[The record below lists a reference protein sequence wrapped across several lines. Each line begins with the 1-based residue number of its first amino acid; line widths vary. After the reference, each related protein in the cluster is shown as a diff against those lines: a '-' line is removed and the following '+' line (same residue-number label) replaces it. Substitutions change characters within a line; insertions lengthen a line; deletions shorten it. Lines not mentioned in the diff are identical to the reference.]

1 MPDSEELMLLQSKL
15 DDHIEEFG
23 THVREEH
30 ERWDHLITVQETN
43 SRVVG
48 ELTIAVTKQAEA
60 TKDMIDVWTT
70 GRTLGKIGKYLGS
83 IAILGVC
90 FTWLAEHFK
99 S

>member
-1 MPDSEELMLLQSKL
+1 MPSSEDVKLLQSKL
-15 DDHIEEFG
+15 DDHIEEFHE
-23 THVREEH
+23 HVKEEH

-48 ELTIAVTKQAEA
+48 ELTVAVNAQAEA
-60 TKDMIDVWTT
+60 TKDMIDAWTA
-70 GRTLGKIGKYLGS
+70 GRTLGKLGKYIGS
-83 IAILGVC
+83 LAVIGVC